1 MRVGLLAK
9 KIGMTRIF
17 DETGTHQAVTVVECP
32 ESVVMNAGH
41 NAKNRVKLASFNI
54 KEKSINKP
62 QIAEFK
68 KLKTHSKKHTIE
80 FQVDDAA
87 DYKAGSVITVDHF
100 VEGQYVD
107 VRGRNIGKGFA
118 GGMKRH
124 GFGGLEATH
133 GISVSH
139 RSHGSTG
146 QCQDPGKVFKGKK
159 MAGQMG
165 NVNVTIQNLEII
177 KIDSEK
183 SLIFIKGAI
192 PGKPGGVVRLTDA
205 VKRNL
210 PLNAPLPAFFKKEE
224 EKKSEVKTAETK
236 REEKNVENKKS
247 ASDQNITQEKKV
259 TVENQSQKKASDK
272 AKEDK

>member
-17 DETGTHQAVTVVECP
+17 DETGTHQPVTVLECP
-32 ESVVMNAGH
+32 ESIVLNTEH
-41 NAKNRVKLASFNI
+41 NVKNRVKLASFNI

-62 QIAEFK
+62 QISEFK
-68 KLKTHSKKHTIE
+68 KLKSPCKKHIIE
-80 FQVDDAA
+80 FEVGDSSK
-87 DYKAGSVITVDHF
+87 YKVGSIITVDHF
-100 VEGQYVD
+100 LEGQYVD

-159 MAGQMG
+159 MAGHMG
-165 NVNVTIQNLEII
+165 NVNVTIQNLEVIRV
-177 KIDSEK
+177 DSEN
-183 SLIFIKGAI
+183 SLIFVRGAV
-192 PGKPGGVVRLTDA
+192 PGKRGTLIRITDA
-205 VKRNL
+205 VKMSL
-210 PLNAPLPAFFKKEE
+210 PANAPMPAFFKESKVEDE
-224 EKKSEVKTAETK
+224 GAKVENSAKIDSKS
-236 REEKNVENKKS
+236 KNVEK
-247 ASDQNITQEKKV
+247 
-259 TVENQSQKKASDK
+259 
-272 AKEDK
+272 KEDDSSVNGNLQAQTPEKNEEGK